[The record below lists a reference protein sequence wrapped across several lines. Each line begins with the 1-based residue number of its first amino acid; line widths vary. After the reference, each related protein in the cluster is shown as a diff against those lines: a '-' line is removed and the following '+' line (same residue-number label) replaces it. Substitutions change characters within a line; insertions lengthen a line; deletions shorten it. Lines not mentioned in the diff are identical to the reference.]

1 MLQNK
6 SSWAH
11 KQDGKLI
18 NSTQHIVGK
27 AGFRFAILED
37 DQLTSKGVESGRDE
51 HLASPQAVPEEGE
64 EAGRED
70 DGQAQDG
77 EDRRESGTEV
87 QVGRKGRMILVIHD

>member
-18 NSTQHIVGK
+18 NSTQHIVSK

-37 DQLTSKGVESGRDE
+37 DQLTSEGVESRRDE

-77 EDRRESGTEV
+77 EDRRESGTEE
-87 QVGRKGRMILVIHD
+87 GRKGRMILMIHD